1 MSITQVQID
10 EYDSVAL
17 VGPLDGWHAGTH
29 GVVQGMRG
37 SKRTVE
43 ITDYDES
50 RDLLDHILVVDVDRL
65 RLVHKHRRS
74 GSAAPE
80 SDVD

>member
-17 VGPLDGWHAGTH
+17 VEPLDGWHAGTRA
-29 GVVQGMRG
+29 VVQGMRG

-43 ITDYDES
+43 ITEYDES
-50 RDLLDHILVVDVDRL
+50 RDFLDHILVVDVDQL
-65 RLVHKHRRS
+65 RLLHKHRRS
-74 GSAAPE
+74 DSPVLEIGG
-80 SDVD
+80 D